1 MKLKT
6 FSPLS
11 GKVVL
16 PDRESGFGGTDV
28 DQKGRTEDVHNQ
40 PGHPSSSWK
49 LHGDLHENHYYPE
62 SRILLS
68 QLLKCYCSPQ

>member
-11 GKVVL
+11 GKVIL
-16 PDRESGFGGTDV
+16 SDRESGFGGTDV

-49 LHGDLHENHYYPE
+49 L
-62 SRILLS
+62 
-68 QLLKCYCSPQ
+68 QW